1 MRWIFIV
8 LVMCN
13 GIYFLWQNY
22 LVQSDRPVPS
32 EVATRIP
39 EGTPSLQ
46 LLSERPDLPAGGD
59 TEQAAAPEPAS
70 TPEPAAE
77 AVAEKSKSAAAE
89 APVSNICWQIGPFKE
104 VVSGKQ
110 VVSRLAAMGIDL
122 KLQSVEIP
130 DKPDYWV
137 HIPPQVSRREAIK
150 LLRELQAKKI
160 DSFLI
165 GDGDL
170 ANGISLGFFTQKDR
184 AEKVRD
190 LHRKQ
195 GYDVEIKEVPRTH
208 TELWA
213 TFDER
218 KYGELTDALW
228 QKIIEGNQ
236 GLERR
241 KNYCDKIASTGNID

>member
-1 MRWIFIV
+1 MRWVFIV

-22 LVQSDRPVPS
+22 LVQSERPLPS
-32 EVATRIP
+32 EAAVRIP
-39 EGTPSLQ
+39 EGTPSLE
-46 LLSERPDLPAGGD
+46 LLSERPDLTASVPK
-59 TEQAAAPEPAS
+59 AP
-70 TPEPAAE
+70 
-77 AVAEKSKSAAAE
+77 VAPPKSVPVAE
-89 APVSNICWQIGPFKE
+89 APVDESGVAPAGPEVSNICWQIGPFKE
-104 VVSGKQ
+104 IVSGKQ

-150 LLRELQAKKI
+150 LLRELQSKKI

-165 GDGDL
+165 GDGEL

-184 AEKVRD
+184 AEKVRE
-190 LHRKQ
+190 LHSKQ

-241 KNYCDKIASTGNID
+241 KNYCDKIASTENID